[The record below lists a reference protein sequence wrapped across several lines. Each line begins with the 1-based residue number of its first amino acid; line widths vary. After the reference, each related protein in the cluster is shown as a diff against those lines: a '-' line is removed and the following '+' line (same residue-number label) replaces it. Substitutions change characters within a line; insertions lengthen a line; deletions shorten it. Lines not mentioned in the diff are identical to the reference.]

1 MAIKTDNLNLNLN
14 LNLASGAS
22 GAGASG
28 GRARFNTED
37 FPKAAIFP
45 PTPNDDTLRRI
56 PALPHRADW
65 DAEGRAWLH
74 VAEFIKEIPQ
84 AAPSP
89 APQDPDKGTFE
100 WWLTDVQAS
109 LDAGNANARCPA
121 GPNAR
126 QTLGQLND
134 EIAKLVDASLDR
146 GDRLQEIL
154 DQADGEGALNYW
166 TGLLALNPAK
176 HPNMHLLIRVGRRL
190 GELVVMRLKGHYL
203 CPRPSRIH
211 PMIVPAIDPPDTPA
225 YPSGHATQA
234 HLISELLIEAIE
246 PPVVSPNPGHVEW
259 GHLKNGTMRKALRLL
274 ADRVAENRTVAGL
287 HYVADN
293 KAGEQVA
300 MRVVARA
307 RHCPSIAALI
317 GNVRTGML

>member
-1 MAIKTDNLNLNLN
+1 MTIKTDNLNLNLN
-14 LNLASGAS
+14 LNLAAGAA

-28 GRARFNTED
+28 GRTRFNTED

-45 PTPNDDTLRRI
+45 PTPNDDNLRAI
-56 PALPHRADW
+56 PAFAHRDDW
-65 DAEGRAWLH
+65 DAEGRAWVQLS
-74 VAEFIKEIPQ
+74 EFIKEIPQ
-84 AAPSP
+84 AAPPP
-89 APQDPDKGTFE
+89 APQDPNKGTFE

-109 LDAGNANARCPA
+109 LDTGPANARCPA
-121 GPNAR
+121 GPNAK

-154 DQADGEGALNYW
+154 DQADGEGAINYW

-176 HPNMHLLIRVGRRL
+176 HPKMHLLIRVGRRI
-190 GELVVMRLKGHYL
+190 GELVVMRLKGSYV

-211 PMIVPAIDPPDTPA
+211 PMLVPAIDPPDTPS

-234 HLISELLIEAIE
+234 HLLSEFLIAAIE
-246 PPVVSPNPGHVEW
+246 PPLAAPNPW

-274 ADRVAENRTVAGL
+274 AERVAENRSVAGI
-287 HYVADN
+287 HYIADN
-293 KAGEQVA
+293 KAGEEVA
-300 MRVVARA
+300 KRIVARA
-307 RHCPSIAALI
+307 QHCPTIADLI
-317 GNVRTGML
+317 TNIRNGTL